1 MATDEYKTVMD
12 PIKYLKGD
20 TKVGIIGTNKPE
32 NFDREIYELKK
43 NLSPNRLSSVYVVND
58 NKNPRLF
65 KILIFGEKDTVYS
78 NCGFIFTIQLR
89 PNYPQDSPE
98 VRFETQLPDSQ
109 ILSPFLFTQ
118 GRVLL
123 PILGNFFEDITT
135 NSWNETT
142 MLYQII
148 DDLRKLFCID
158 NPYYANV
165 LNSEDRENP
174 DSEIKNKTYNQR
186 VRMISVAEGIVELLQ
201 NEDFFETF
209 GRVAIF
215 HYLVKNKEML
225 DTLFKWQEEYDD
237 SLDDTSKVY
246 KGKSFKTWMTM
257 AEDLLKSHKEKY
269 VN

>member
-1 MATDEYKTVMD
+1 MATDEYKIVMD

-20 TKVGIIGTNKPE
+20 TKVEIIDTNKPD
-32 NFDREIYELKK
+32 NFNREIYELKK
-43 NLSPNRLSSVYVVND
+43 NLSPNRLSSAYVVND

-65 KILIFGEKDTVYS
+65 KVLIFGEKDTPYS
-78 NCGFIFTIQLR
+78 NCGFIFTILMR

-98 VRFETQLPDSQ
+98 VIFDTQLEDSQ

-135 NSWNETT
+135 NSWNEKT

-148 DDLRKLFCID
+148 DELRKLFCID
-158 NPYYANV
+158 NPYYANI
-165 LNSEDRENP
+165 LNLGEKNTN
-174 DSEIKNKTYNQR
+174 DSELKHKNYNQR

-201 NEDFFETF
+201 QEDFFDIF
-209 GRVAIF
+209 GRVAIY
-215 HYLVKNKEML
+215 HYLVKSKEIL
-225 DTLFKWQEEYDD
+225 TTLLKWKEEFDD
-237 SLDDTSKVY
+237 SLDVTSKIY
-246 KGKSFKTWMTM
+246 RGQSFNEWMTM
-257 AEDLLKSHKEKY
+257 AEKLIKLHKEKY

>member
-1 MATDEYKTVMD
+1 M
-12 PIKYLKGD
+12 
-20 TKVGIIGTNKPE
+20 
-32 NFDREIYELKK
+32 
-43 NLSPNRLSSVYVVND
+43 
-58 NKNPRLF
+58 
-65 KILIFGEKDTVYS
+65 
-78 NCGFIFTIQLR
+78 R